1 MLKKAINNV
10 RRMASH
16 PTLPYCKF
24 TLLKKMKLSKEYIYL
39 LPLFLSMLLFCTITA
54 IYYMFEKLFISPIL
68 LKLFFILK
76 NTG

>member
-24 TLLKKMKLSKEYIYL
+24 IFFLKREELCKDYVFLTH
-39 LPLFLSMLLFCTITA
+39 LFVSVLLFCISTTI
-54 IYYMFEKLFISPIL
+54 YCVF
-68 LKLFFILK
+68 
-76 NTG
+76 

>member
-24 TLLKKMKLSKEYIYL
+24 SFVKKSYLKVVYL
-39 LPLFLSMLLFCTITA
+39 L
-54 IYYMFEKLFISPIL
+54 
-68 LKLFFILK
+68 
-76 NTG
+76 TGPGT

>member
-24 TLLKKMKLSKEYIYL
+24 SFATKKERLAKDDKL
-39 LPLFLSMLLFCTITA
+39 
-54 IYYMFEKLFISPIL
+54 
-68 LKLFFILK
+68 
-76 NTG
+76 TGSVS